1 MVSKVMSFGLNG
13 LDAFPV
19 TVEVDLA
26 KGLPAFEIVGLPDIA
41 VKESKERVRSALK
54 NSGFSFPAKRITVNL
69 APADIRKA
77 GPVYDLAI
85 LMGFLACDN
94 LIPENLS
101 GIAFIGELSLMGE
114 VRPVKGAL
122 PMALKARELG
132 YSALVLPVENAP
144 EVQYID
150 QIALF
155 PVSTV
160 AEVVSL
166 LRCPE
171 EAEPLMPTT
180 FHPQST
186 LEYPIDFSDV
196 KGQFIPRRAM
206 EIAAAG
212 GHNIAMI
219 GPPGSGKSMLAKR
232 LPTIMPPMTFEEA
245 LECTKIYSVAGLLEK
260 DIRQI
265 RPFRSPHHTAT
276 YVALCGGGQQL
287 MPGELSMAHNGV
299 LFLDELPEF
308 SPQVLDSMRSPLEDN
323 EITIARANGT
333 VTYPCNIILVCAMNP
348 CKCGYLG
355 HPTKKCTCSPGEV
368 HRYRRRVSGPLLD
381 RIDLHIEVPA
391 VSYDELSTK
400 APGECSESIR
410 QRVINARNIQ
420 QNRYQIDGITK
431 NADLTS
437 SLVKKYCVLSTD
449 AEKLLKNNFDRLNL
463 SARGY
468 HRILKV
474 ARTIADL
481 DGSEIIE
488 LPHISEALRFRSIDE
503 TENPY

>member
-1 MVSKVMSFGLNG
+1 MVSKMMSFGLNG
-13 LDAFPV
+13 LDAFSV
-19 TVEVDLA
+19 TVEVDVA
-26 KGLPAFEIVGLPDIA
+26 NGLPAFEIVGLPDAA

-77 GPVYDLAI
+77 GPIYDLATAI
-85 LMGFLACDN
+85 GLLACSDIVPAG
-94 LIPENLS
+94 LDR
-101 GIAFIGELSLMGE
+101 IAFIGELSLMGE
-114 VRPVKGAL
+114 VRLVKGVL
-122 PMALKARELG
+122 PMALKAREMG
-132 YSALVLPVENAP
+132 FSALAIPHENLP
-144 EVQYID
+144 EVQYLDKIS
-150 QIALF
+150 IY
-155 PVSTV
+155 PVKTISETV
-160 AEVVSL
+160 DL
-166 LRCPE
+166 LRAPDAFE
-171 EAEPLMPTT
+171 PMIPTEYTISEAAPSPV
-180 FHPQST
+180 
-186 LEYPIDFSDV
+186 DFSDV

-212 GHNIAMI
+212 GHNIAMV

-245 LECTKIYSVAGLLEK
+245 LECSKIYSVAGLL
-260 DIRQI
+260 DRGICQS
-265 RPFRSPHHTAT
+265 RPFRNPHHTAT

-287 MPGELSMAHNGV
+287 TPGELSMAHNGV

-308 SPQVLDSMRSPLEDN
+308 SPQVLDSMRAPLEDN
-323 EITIARANGT
+323 EITISRASGS
-333 VTYPCNIILVCAMNP
+333 VTYPCNIILACAMNP

-355 HPTKKCTCSPGEV
+355 HPTHKCTCSPGDI

-391 VSYDELSTK
+391 VSYEELSTK
-400 APGECSESIR
+400 APGESSAIIR
-410 QRVINARNIQ
+410 QRVIAARNLQ
-420 QNRYQIDGITK
+420 QQRYAHEGITK

-437 SLVKKYCVLSTD
+437 PMVKKYCTLSKE
-449 AEKLLKNNFDRLNL
+449 AEEALKTNFDRMNL

-481 DGSEIIE
+481 AGSPQIE
-488 LPHISEALRFRSIDE
+488 LTHISEALRYRGSDE
-503 TENPY
+503 AKI

>member
-1 MVSKVMSFGLNG
+1 MVSKLMSFGLTG

-19 TVEVDLA
+19 TVEVDVA
-26 KGLPAFEIVGLPDIA
+26 NGLPTFEIVGLPDLA

-54 NSGFSFPAKRITVNL
+54 NSGYPFPAKRITVNL
-69 APADIRKA
+69 APADTRKA
-77 GPVYDLAI
+77 GPIYDLAI
-85 LMGFLACDN
+85 LMGLLACSK
-94 LIPENLS
+94 LLPEKLPNV
-101 GIAFIGELSLMGE
+101 AFIGELSLMGE
-114 VRPVKGAL
+114 VRPVKGVL

-132 YSALVLPVENAP
+132 FSALVIPAENTA
-144 EVQYID
+144 EVQYLD
-150 QIALF
+150 QLPIY
-155 PVSTV
+155 PVRSVNETV
-160 AEVVSL
+160 EL
-166 LRCPE
+166 LRNPE
-171 EAEPLMPTT
+171 AFEPMPPMEY
-180 FHPQST
+180 HPEST
-186 LEYPIDFSDV
+186 ATYPIDFSDV

-245 LECTKIYSVAGLLEK
+245 LECSKVYSVAGQLDG
-260 DIRQI
+260 DIHHT

-308 SPQVLDSMRSPLEDN
+308 SPQVLDSMRAPLEDN
-323 EITIARANGT
+323 EITISRATGT
-333 VTYPCNIILVCAMNP
+333 VTYPCNIILACAMNP

-355 HPTKKCTCSPGEV
+355 HPTRKCTCSPGDI

-400 APGECSESIR
+400 APGEPSATIR
-410 QRVINARNIQ
+410 QRVIAARKVQ
-420 QNRYQIDGITK
+420 QERYRQDGIAK

-437 SLVKKYCVLSTD
+437 PLVKKYCVLTSE
-449 AEKLLKNNFDRLNL
+449 AEAVLKANFDKMNL

-481 DGSEIIE
+481 AGSSMIE
-488 LPHISEALRFRSIDE
+488 FAHISEALRYRGSDE
-503 TENPY
+503 SDFH